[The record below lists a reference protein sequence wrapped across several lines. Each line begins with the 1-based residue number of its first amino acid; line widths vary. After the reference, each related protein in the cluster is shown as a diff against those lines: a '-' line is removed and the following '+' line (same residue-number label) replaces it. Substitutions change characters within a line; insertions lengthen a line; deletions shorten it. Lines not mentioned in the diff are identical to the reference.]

1 MRANDT
7 FEPMPEPAILARG
20 PWAPDHISAA
30 WRDDPWEPSAAGTD
44 RADEVL
50 QGLRDRGSPSH
61 DGLAARLADFETT
74 PGGLRLELQPVR
86 WALRL
91 VPEHAA
97 DSLTVSCVVRD
108 ADGRWLAGRRADWVA
123 SWAGKWALGAGGSVE
138 VGENPVETL
147 TRELEEEWSV
157 RPDRLTIEALA
168 RAENGLVFVV
178 GMAWLAP
185 GAEVTPDPEHDA
197 YAWWPA
203 DPGAWPEEAHTPLRR
218 MAALLA

>member
-1 MRANDT
+1 
-7 FEPMPEPAILARG
+7 MPEPAILARG

-157 RPDRLTIEALA
+157 VPERFSVEALA
-168 RAENGLVFVV
+168 KTPNGLVLLV
-178 GMAWLAP
+178 GLAWLPA
-185 GAEVTPDPEHDA
+185 GAEVVADDEHDEH
-197 YAWWPA
+197 AWWPA
-203 DPGAWPEEAHTPLRR
+203 DVERWPEEADEPLRR
-218 MAALLA
+218 MAVSLS